1 MHRKEWKIINADPPA
16 RRPIADDAATL
27 SGGRAS
33 PRDGAERCKTPLTP
47 HTATNDAPANPREFE
62 AAILIEGALRLQDV
76 QRRWDSARHEVAEAL
91 IYNRNLWSLLLAS
104 ISNSAHPLPVEI
116 RQNIANL
123 GLFVTHQTM
132 AITSDPRPEPLTSLI
147 GINRELAAGL
157 LGRA

>member
-1 MHRKEWKIINADPPA
+1 MQD
-16 RRPIADDAATL
+16 
-27 SGGRAS
+27 S
-33 PRDGAERCKTPLTP
+33 LTP

-76 QRRWDSARHEVAEAL
+76 QSRWDSARHEVADAL

-104 ISNSAHPLPVEI
+104 INDSAHPLPVGI
-116 RQNIANL
+116 RQSIANL

-132 AITSDPRPEPLTSLI
+132 AIASDPRPEPLTSLI